1 MVIGD
6 SDGIY
11 KILNPWSKCKTINS
25 LEFVNESKILN
36 PKTYVSMSFSKNSK
50 LLALL
55 LADGLKV
62 VVIETVNFSIVV
74 KFELDQV
81 VHTI

>member
-1 MVIGD
+1 
-6 SDGIY
+6 
-11 KILNPWSKCKTINS
+11 
-25 LEFVNESKILN
+25 
-36 PKTYVSMSFSKNSK
+36 MSFSKNSK

-81 VHTI
+81 VHTIQFS